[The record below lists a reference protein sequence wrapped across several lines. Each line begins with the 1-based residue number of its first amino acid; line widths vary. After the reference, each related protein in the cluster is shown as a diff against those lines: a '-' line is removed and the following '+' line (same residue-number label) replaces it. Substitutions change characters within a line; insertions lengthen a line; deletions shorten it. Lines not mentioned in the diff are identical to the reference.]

1 MRLADPLWL
10 LALVLLPL
18 AALAQRWASRRKFT
32 YAVRFSGA
40 ATLRAA
46 VAAAPGGRWRRQ
58 LPVALLLAALAV
70 LVVGLARPQISQR
83 LPIRGASLVL
93 VLDHSGSM
101 ASNDVSPTRLAAA
114 EKAANTFID
123 QLPVSARVGVVAFS
137 TVPDVSQQPVTD
149 HTAAR
154 EAIDSQ
160 QAGGGTDTG
169 PALQLALAMLDAS
182 KRDHPPAA
190 IVLLSDGAA
199 NLGVDPL
206 TVAAE
211 AKRYDVPIY
220 TVALGTP
227 DGTISESGPF
237 GEQEQVPVPPDPQLM
252 DAIASTSDGRAF
264 DAQTADRLS
273 SIYQTLGERLSS
285 TAHKRDVTVYAV
297 LLAALLMLLALVSS
311 VRTGARLP

>member
-1 MRLADPLWL
+1 MSLADPLWL

-18 AALAQRWASRRKFT
+18 ALLAQRWSSRRKLT
-32 YAVRFSGA
+32 YAVRFPGTG
-40 ATLRAA
+40 TLRAA
-46 VAAAPGGRWRRQ
+46 VAATPSGRRRRQ
-58 LPVALLLAALAV
+58 LPVALLLAALAA

-83 LPIRGASLVL
+83 VAIRGASLVL

-114 EKAANTFID
+114 EKAANSFID
-123 QLPVSARVGVVAFS
+123 QLPRSARVGVVAFS

-149 HTAAR
+149 HNAAR
-154 EAIDSQ
+154 EAIDGQ

-169 PALQLALAMLDAS
+169 PALLLALQMLDAS

-199 NLGVDPL
+199 NLGVDPV

-227 DGTISESGPF
+227 DGTISEGGPL
-237 GEQEQVPVPPDPQLM
+237 GGQVAVPPDPQLM
-252 DAIASTSDGRAF
+252 HAIASTSGGRAF

-273 SIYQTLGERLSS
+273 
-285 TAHKRDVTVYAV
+285 
-297 LLAALLMLLALVSS
+297 
-311 VRTGARLP
+311 

>member
-1 MRLADPLWL
+1 MSLADPLWL

-18 AALAQRWASRRKFT
+18 AVLAQRWSSRRKFT
-32 YAVRFSGA
+32 YAVRFPGA

-46 VAAAPGGRWRRQ
+46 VATAPDGRWRRQ

-70 LVVGLARPQISQR
+70 LVVGLARPQITQR
-83 LPIRGASLVL
+83 IPIRGASLVL

-114 EKAANTFID
+114 ETAANTFID
-123 QLPVSARVGVVAFS
+123 QLPGSARVGVVAFS

-149 HTAAR
+149 HGAAR

-169 PALQLALAMLDAS
+169 PALQLALRMLDAS

-199 NLGVDPL
+199 NLGVDPV
-206 TVAAE
+206 TVAAQ
-211 AKRYDVPIY
+211 AKRDDVPIY

-227 DGTISESGPF
+227 EGTISEGGLF
-237 GEQEQVPVPPDPQLM
+237 GQQAAVPPDPQLM
-252 DAIASTSDGRAF
+252 DQIARTSGGRAF
-264 DAQTADRLS
+264 DAQSADRLS
-273 SIYQTLGERLSS
+273 SIYQTLGERLST

>member
-1 MRLADPLWL
+1 MTFADPLWL

-18 AALAQRWASRRKFT
+18 AVLVQRWARRRKST
-32 YAVRFSGA
+32 YVVRFPSA
-40 ATLRAA
+40 RTLQEALATASA
-46 VAAAPGGRWRRQ
+46 GRWRRQ
-58 LPVALLLAALAV
+58 LPIAALLAALAAMIA
-70 LVVGLARPQISQR
+70 GLAHPQVDQR
-83 LPIRGASLVL
+83 VPIRGASLVL

-101 ASNDVSPTRLAAA
+101 ASNDVNPTRLVAA

-123 QLPVSARVGVVAFS
+123 QLPSSARVGVVAFS
-137 TVPDVSQQPVTD
+137 TVPDVTQQPVTD
-149 HTAAR
+149 HATAR

-169 PALQLALAMLDAS
+169 PALQLALKMLDAT

-199 NLGVDPL
+199 NLGVDPV

-211 AKRYDVPIY
+211 AKRYGIPIY

-227 DGTISESGPF
+227 GGTISAGGPF
-237 GEQEQVPVPPDPQLM
+237 GEQVAVPPDPQLM
-252 DAIASTSDGRAF
+252 DAIARTSGGRAF

-273 SIYQTLGERLSS
+273 SIYQTLGERLST
-285 TAHKRDVTVYAV
+285 TAHKRDITVYAV
-297 LLAALLMLLALVSS
+297 LLAALLMTLALVSS